1 MGFGQ
6 SLLRARTGHAFEAPG
21 LFGHP
26 LAKAPDLGVRT
37 KPFDGVPFAFQLFF
51 GQDRVD
57 LRMTRAAD
65 PDGLLND
72 VPVKIAFVFAIM
84 MPCSRDEVVAR
95 ERLKPSANGALSVH
109 VAGCRLSRSSAEF
122 LTSQG
127 RTRKTSGATG
137 ATGATGTT
145 GTTGGASAL
154 LFRGGFSG
162 LHSHRIYGSDP
173 IRVLAV
179 S

>member
-1 MGFGQ
+1 M
-6 SLLRARTGHAFEAPG
+6 RI
-21 LFGHP
+21 
-26 LAKAPDLGVRT
+26 
-37 KPFDGVPFAFQLFF
+37 KPFNGVPFAFQLFF

-65 PDGLLND
+65 PDDLLND

-109 VAGCRLSRSSAEF
+109 VAGCRLSRSSTGVLA
-122 LTSQG
+122 LQR
-127 RTRKTSGATG
+127 RTRKTSGAN
-137 ATGATGTT
+137 GTT
-145 GTTGGASAL
+145 GTNGGASAL

-162 LHSHRIYGSDP
+162 LNSHRVYGSDP

>member
-1 MGFGQ
+1 M
-6 SLLRARTGHAFEAPG
+6 
-21 LFGHP
+21 
-26 LAKAPDLGVRT
+26 RT

-51 GQDRVD
+51 CQDRVD

-109 VAGCRLSRSSAEF
+109 VAGCRLSRSSTGVLA
-122 LTSQG
+122 LQR
-127 RTRKTSGATG
+127 RTRKTS
-137 ATGATGTT
+137 
-145 GTTGGASAL
+145 GGASAL

-162 LHSHRIYGSDP
+162 LHSHRVYGNDP

-179 S
+179 N

>member
-1 MGFGQ
+1 M
-6 SLLRARTGHAFEAPG
+6 
-21 LFGHP
+21 
-26 LAKAPDLGVRT
+26 RT

-109 VAGCRLSRSSAEF
+109 VAGCRLSRSSTGVLA
-122 LTSQG
+122 LQR
-127 RTRKTSGATG
+127 RTRKTSGANE
-137 ATGATGTT
+137 AAR
-145 GTTGGASAL
+145 AL

-162 LHSHRIYGSDP
+162 LHSHRVYGNDP

>member
-1 MGFGQ
+1 M
-6 SLLRARTGHAFEAPG
+6 
-21 LFGHP
+21 
-26 LAKAPDLGVRT
+26 RT

-109 VAGCRLSRSSAEF
+109 VAGCRLSRSSTGVLA
-122 LTSQG
+122 LQR
-127 RTRKTSGATG
+127 RTRKTSGAN
-137 ATGATGTT
+137 GTT
-145 GTTGGASAL
+145 GTNEAARAL

-162 LHSHRIYGSDP
+162 LHSHRVYGNDP